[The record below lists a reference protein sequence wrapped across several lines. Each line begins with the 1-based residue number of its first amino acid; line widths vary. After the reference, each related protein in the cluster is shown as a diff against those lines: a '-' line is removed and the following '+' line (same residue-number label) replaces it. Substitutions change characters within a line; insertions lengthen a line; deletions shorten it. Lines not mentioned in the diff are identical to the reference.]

1 MNEEPYAGEAHAPR
15 EIAHLVEGVGVAKA
29 RLDTLSTLVLAVLAG
44 AFIALGALFFL
55 VVTTGAAAG
64 FGVTRL
70 LGGVAFSLGLILVVV
85 AGAELFTGNNL
96 LAIAWAS
103 RLIATRELLRSWL
116 LSYFGNVV
124 GGLGTVLLALGA
136 GVDRLGGGAVGQSAL
151 RLAVGKIGLTPL
163 EAFTRGVLCNVLVCL
178 AVWLAM
184 GARSVTDKIM
194 AIVFPVS
201 AFVALG
207 LEHSVAN
214 WFFLP
219 FAMALDSTGSVT
231 LAAVARNLAAVTA
244 GNIVGGTLL
253 VALVYWVAYLR
264 GGRNGAGDRPRA

>member
-1 MNEEPYAGEAHAPR
+1 MNAEPNAGDAHAPG
-15 EIAHLVEGVGVAKA
+15 EIAHLIANVGVAKA
-29 RLDTLSTLVLAVLAG
+29 RLDALSVLVLAVLAG

-70 LGGVAFSLGLILVVV
+70 LGGVAFSLGLVLVVV

-103 RLIATRELLRSWL
+103 RLISTRELLRSWL

-136 GVDRLGGGAVGQSAL
+136 GVDRLGGGVVGQSAL
-151 RLAVGKIGLTPL
+151 RLAVGKLGLTPL

-207 LEHSVAN
+207 FEHSIAN

-219 FAMALDSTGSVT
+219 FAMALDTNGSVP
-231 LAAVARNLAAVTA
+231 LAAVACNLAAVTA
-244 GNIVGGTLL
+244 GNVVGGTLL

-264 GGRNGAGDRPRA
+264 GGRNARGSG